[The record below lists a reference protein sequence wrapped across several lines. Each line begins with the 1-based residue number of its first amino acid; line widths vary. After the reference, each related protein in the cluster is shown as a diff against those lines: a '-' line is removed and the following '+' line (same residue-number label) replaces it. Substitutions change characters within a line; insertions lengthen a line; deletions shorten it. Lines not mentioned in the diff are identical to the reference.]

1 MCYEQGV
8 SGRCEKTNILAN
20 EDGSLIFPL
29 LISYLGEGAGTGTED
44 SDSNMP
50 RLRPEVETP
59 VTVGVRSYSA
69 ASVSIKIDSASD
81 DDSEEESSSEEED
94 DDEDETTVDESDS
107 HFQPQPALRN
117 GGTAVTLRDGLSYRS
132 NTAFK
137 TDDETDNEQVSQHF
151 FG

>member
-1 MCYEQGV
+1 
-8 SGRCEKTNILAN
+8 
-20 EDGSLIFPL
+20 
-29 LISYLGEGAGTGTED
+29 
-44 SDSNMP
+44 MP

-81 DDSEEESSSEEED
+81 DDSEEESSSEED

-137 TDDETDNEQVSQHF
+137 TDDETDNEQVSQRFFWLTLIKLHF
-151 FG
+151 QNSTP

>member
-1 MCYEQGV
+1 MIYCTSYF
-8 SGRCEKTNILAN
+8 I
-20 EDGSLIFPL
+20 
-29 LISYLGEGAGTGTED
+29 YLGEGAGTGTED

-81 DDSEEESSSEEED
+81 DDSEEESSSEED

-151 FG
+151 LAKLDQTILSKFDPIKTQLA